1 MNCEKRLPNRL
12 SISEDSPAH
21 RLYTSLAPD
30 ARVSLDAALDY
41 IRDAPFEH
49 GDLITARLLP
59 PVVVYE
65 YRDDEWRIS
74 YSLGISPSGAT
85 YEISVHAIAR
95 L

>member
-1 MNCEKRLPNRL
+1 MPNRL
-12 SISEDSPAH
+12 TISEGSPAH
-21 RLYTSLAPD
+21 RLYTSLTPE

-41 IRDAPFEH
+41 IRDAPFPH

-65 YRDDEWRIS
+65 YRDDDWRIS
-74 YSLGISPSGAT
+74 YSLGISPTGAT

-95 L
+95 V